1 MFQSTTGQGTATLA
15 TVDVKPRKTYYGDYH
30 DPNRTVG
37 LRIANGGAGQAGL
50 IGAWAD
56 SFINYMV
63 KKKQFEPFAV
73 EWYLGDTTE
82 SIAFL
87 ENKVV
92 DVAVTYN
99 EAAERQLYEI
109 GLLSA
114 WVYGFRDHFYLVGP
128 RSNPAA
134 LDKSEN
140 ILSMIKKIVRT
151 GNEHSVQPPV
161 DKPPTRFLSR
171 YDKSATNIKESEL
184 FIKIGQVPWAYA
196 YSKWYHQY
204 PRFPIQALE
213 AASLLHEYTLSDRG
227 IWLSSSAEVQSR
239 LEIYKQGQDTPG
251 DEEEDILLN
260 PAHVLVAQEEN
271 ILNKSIGKAFVVW
284 VQLYDAENRE
294 GGQWV
299 VEHFTGFAQTGETKE
314 PLYTRAP
321 SNWSPYK

>member
-1 MFQSTTGQGTATLA
+1 MT
-15 TVDVKPRKTYYGDYH
+15 
-30 DPNRTVG
+30 DPEPKDKVG

-63 KKKQFEPFAV
+63 QRRRIEPFIV

-87 ENKVV
+87 ESKVV

-99 EAAERQLYEI
+99 EAAERQLQEI
-109 GLLSA
+109 GALSE
-114 WVYGFRDHFYLVGP
+114 WLYGWRDHFYLVGP
-128 RSNPAA
+128 KANPAK
-134 LDKSEN
+134 LDKEEN
-140 ILSMIKKIVRT
+140 VLSMIKKIVRT
-151 GNEHSVQPPV
+151 GNEHAIKPP
-161 DKPPTRFLSR
+161 KTGPPTRFLSR

-213 AASLLHEYTLSDRG
+213 AAATLGEYTLSDRG
-227 IWLSSSAEVQSR
+227 IWLSSTDDVRSR
-239 LEIYKQGQDTPG
+239 LEIYKEGKD
-251 DEEEDILLN
+251 DEKDLLLN
-260 PAHVLVAQEEN
+260 PAHVLIAKEEN
-271 ILNKSIGKAFVVW
+271 LLNVDLGKGFAEW
-284 VQLYDAENRE
+284 VQMYDQKNKD
-294 GGQWV
+294 GGQYV
-299 VEHFTGFAQTGETKE
+299 VEQFVGFAQATEPRI

-321 SNWSPYK
+321 PNWNPNKQ